1 MPGLYGYVSACKWV
15 VDLEV
20 TRFEDVEAYWTT
32 RGWGERGP
40 VKMSSRIDVPASGAE
55 VAPGRTRV
63 GGVAWSQHTGI
74 AGVELSVDGG
84 AWRPAALARTPTD
97 DAWVQWTAEVD
108 LAEGD
113 HQLRV
118 RATDKDGLVQTG
130 VRRDVLPDGA
140 TGWHTTDVTAT
151 AG

>member
-1 MPGLYGYVSACKWV
+1 M
-15 VDLEV
+15 
-20 TRFEDVEAYWTT
+20 
-32 RGWGERGP
+32 
-40 VKMSSRIDVPASGAE
+40 
-55 VAPGRTRV
+55 
-63 GGVAWSQHTGI
+63 
-74 AGVELSVDGG
+74 
-84 AWRPAALARTPTD
+84 
-97 DAWVQWTAEVD
+97 QWTAEVD

>member
-1 MPGLYGYVSACKWV
+1 M
-15 VDLEV
+15 
-20 TRFEDVEAYWTT
+20 F
-32 RGWGERGP
+32 
-40 VKMSSRIDVPASGAE
+40 
-55 VAPGRTRV
+55 

-74 AGVELSVDGG
+74 SAVEFSLDGG
-84 AWRPAALARTPTD
+84 SWRPADLARTPTD
-97 DAWVQWTAEVD
+97 DAWLQWTGEVD

-130 VRRDVLPDGA
+130 VLRDVLPDGA

-151 AG
+151 RG